1 MFWLEPWPCGTNTNL
16 ALGPA
21 YQGIVDYEGVDWYE
35 YESSN
40 TLITNY
46 YPSGAT
52 YTLNCYTTGDV
63 LPAST
68 RFAVVGNFPSSIT
81 LGGSV
86 PFTTQYGMPIMYV
99 YGGTGSLVATEYAT
113 SVSSGGAEATFPFPS
128 GLSEDGYAIAVMNQT
143 SASPGSIPAGVNLLS
158 IAKST
163 TIAGNPFGVSVGA
176 LTNNTDTCISY
187 TLEGRTVTTCTSGS
201 GYETLPIVSL
211 YSTNQVLIGSTAVD
225 VGSNPT
231 AVAAYSAPSVPRKVS
246 GDDVTTT
253 ILSSGETRAVV
264 ANSGSNSVSVL
275 DIVNDALFYNVTVG
289 NQPVALAVSSD
300 GSTAYVANYKDS
312 TVTKVNLAA
321 GTATTTVAV
330 GGKPTSVALSSSG
343 ILWVGGVGS
352 LTEINAS
359 TMTVEGTEA
368 ISNKTVVALGYSDT
382 RSEVVATTVDGSGN
396 VYADEISPST
406 FKAGGT
412 YAPVASNEVSA
423 VGTHLDSDT
432 EAEVRS
438 YTATLASTQ
447 LINTNQVGA
456 PPLVVQD
463 NWAVVS
469 ATPTGFTITDI
480 AGHQVLV
487 SQTTSSPVTAIAVD
501 PNLNV
506 VYLTMP
512 DSNTLL
518 TVPLPG
524 IN

>member
-1 MFWLEPWPCGTNTNL
+1 MLMRSTVAGLLLCVAALALSGCGLFGGNPTQGIGIATKNCLQDPSVAAPQCLAGSSLTLTPNVPVWGNEFSDYYVNGADQTEGTLGYFGNNGDPPATTGQQGALVVNNAYAPAYWNVFWLEPWPCGTNTNL

-21 YQGIVDYEGVDWYE
+21 YQGIIDYEGVDWYE

-231 AVAAYSAPSVPRKVS
+231 AVAAYSAPSVTRKVS

-275 DIVNDALFYNVTVG
+275 DIVNDALLYNVTVG

-312 TVTKVNLAA
+312 TVTKVSLTA
-321 GTATTTVAV
+321 GTATETVAV
-330 GGKPTSVALSSSG
+330 GGKPTSVALTSAG
-343 ILWVGGVGS
+343 ILWVGGVGF

-359 TMTVEGTEA
+359 TMGVTATETVSG
-368 ISNKTVVALGYSDT
+368 KTI
-382 RSEVVATTVDGSGN
+382 VD
-396 VYADEISPST
+396 
-406 FKAGGT
+406 AGGEFT
-412 YAPVASNEVSA
+412 RHGIGEPRSGKSA
-423 VGTHLDSDT
+423 YRQP
-432 EAEVRS
+432 EFR
-438 YTATLASTQ
+438 
-447 LINTNQVGA
+447 
-456 PPLVVQD
+456 
-463 NWAVVS
+463 
-469 ATPTGFTITDI
+469 
-480 AGHQVLV
+480 
-487 SQTTSSPVTAIAVD
+487 
-501 PNLNV
+501 
-506 VYLTMP
+506 
-512 DSNTLL
+512 
-518 TVPLPG
+518 LPRM
-524 IN
+524 